1 MNLIFL
7 KELINRGYKLWEND
21 PQNEIKWEE
30 TINKIFLE
38 MSKNLD
44 KTIEFINTCSKEELF
59 YISQVFEELSKYFKS
74 QKLIQ
79 CVEQNLYRFNDL
91 ELQSQIKME
100 LEYMQKY
107 VES

>member
-91 ELQSQIKME
+91 KLQSQIKME

>member
-30 TINKIFLE
+30 IINKIFLE

-44 KTIEFINTCSKEELF
+44 RTIEFINTCSKEELF

-107 VES
+107 V